1 MRKLRLSS
9 SEIKLRASKTLLLA
23 EVVFFRR
30 SVGVLEGN
38 AALFSNGFAARVLY
52 ERLASVLPWPTK
64 GVWLLLDVEG
74 VTGRAVRLLQWSLE
88 GSGEPPA
95 PLLLSHQQARV
106 GGFTRTPA
114 LTQVVQL
121 MDKQRTVWLVESH
134 WLGV

>member
-1 MRKLRLSS
+1 M
-9 SEIKLRASKTLLLA
+9 LLA
-23 EVVFFRR
+23 EVIFCRK

-38 AALFSNGFAARVLY
+38 AALFSNGFAARVLC

-64 GVWLLLDVEG
+64 GVRLLLDVEG

-95 PLLLSHQQARV
+95 PLLLFVSRPRV

-134 WLGV
+134 GLGV